1 MGLCRQLKDEIV
13 RCPPIL
19 VLTGRA
25 DDAWLATWSRADG
38 VVPHPVDPIRLPAV
52 VASLLRPRVGLK
64 FVRPGTRHQPRV
76 NGVTT
81 WPEVL
86 SSLMRR
92 TDQTAE
98 TAGWVMQQ
106 ILSGSATPAQVAAF
120 VVALRS
126 KGETVTE
133 LTGLVEVMLEFAT
146 PIAIPGPAVDVVG
159 SGGDRMNTVNIS
171 TMAAV
176 VAAAAGAVVV
186 KHGNRAASSACGA
199 ADVLEELGIV
209 LDLAPQAQQQV
220 VQQVGIGFLFAPQY
234 HPALRHV
241 GPTRRELG
249 IPTTFN
255 FLGPLANP
263 AQPTAQAV
271 GVSDPRMA
279 ELMAG
284 VFAARGNQ
292 GLVVHGLDGLDELT
306 TTTSSTV
313 WVYADGVVRQIELD
327 PQDLGI
333 PRATLA
339 ELVGGDPR
347 INASSGAGHCRTAA
361 RGRSATSCCST
372 PPPPWSRT
380 PSRPADGLLDAFA
393 EHLARA
399 REAVD
404 SGAARAK
411 LAPGSRRPEAAV
423 SAQRIVSVFSDSG
436 ACRATWGSASF
447 GTAAAA
453 MITEPSSRRTRS
465 AVSRS

>member
-1 MGLCRQLKDEIV
+1 M
-13 RCPPIL
+13 
-19 VLTGRA
+19 
-25 DDAWLATWSRADG
+25 
-38 VVPHPVDPIRLPAV
+38 
-52 VASLLRPRVGLK
+52 
-64 FVRPGTRHQPRV
+64 
-76 NGVTT
+76 TT

-98 TAGWVMQQ
+98 TTGWAMQQ
-106 ILSGSATPAQVAAF
+106 ILSGSASPAQVAAF

-146 PIAIPGPAVDVVG
+146 PITIPGPAVDVVG

-199 ADVLEELGIV
+199 ADVLEALGIV

-249 IPTTFN
+249 VPTTFN

-279 ELMAG
+279 DLMAG

-306 TTTSSTV
+306 TTASSTV
-313 WVYADGVVRQIELD
+313 WVYADGVVRQVELD
-327 PQDLGI
+327 PLDLGI
-333 PRATLA
+333 PRAKLA
-339 ELVGGDPR
+339 DLIGGDAR
-347 INASSGAGHCRTAA
+347 FNAQVVLDTVDGRPGPIRDVVLLNAA
-361 RGRSATSCCST
+361 AALVAYAK
-372 PPPPWSRT
+372 
-380 PSRPADGLLDAFA
+380 PSADGLLDAFA
-393 EHLARA
+393 EHLVRA

-411 LAPGSRRPEAAV
+411 LAPGSRRPRAAV
-423 SAQRIVSVFSDSG
+423 
-436 ACRATWGSASF
+436 
-447 GTAAAA
+447 
-453 MITEPSSRRTRS
+453 
-465 AVSRS
+465 